1 MIYLKNNE
9 YVQDTNSFVYCI
21 SVYKIFQKRAELV
34 SEKYYSSKNVLKFKK
49 KDLKLKKKDYILYR
63 YVDLIGAPLEY
74 LLNNNYKKVL

>member
-49 KDLKLKKKDYILYR
+49 KDLKLKKKDYILHR